1 MKQSNDL
8 SYRKSA
14 IEGASPIG
22 LVIALYDT
30 LWGDLRRAAAAIR
43 ENDIEKRCRE
53 LNHAALVLGQLEN
66 WIDLKN
72 GGELA
77 KNLTQLYAYLR
88 AKMMEASIAKS
99 APMLEAQMELI
110 LHVRTSWQQTFRF
123 ISSMRSAI
131 FVSPFMTVVSS
142 FSVIVHIRDADRR
155 QADICE

>member
-1 MKQSNDL
+1 MSQSNEL

-99 APMLEAQMELI
+99 ATMLEAQMELI
-110 LHVRTSWQQTFRF
+110 LHVRTSWQQRDMVITPTPASENIKSAANVSTMDSDRVAF
-123 ISSMRSAI
+123 SRSA
-131 FVSPFMTVVSS
+131 
-142 FSVIVHIRDADRR
+142 
-155 QADICE
+155 

>member
-1 MKQSNDL
+1 MSQSNDL

-30 LWGDLRRAAAAIR
+30 LWGDLRRAAVAIR
-43 ENDIEKRCRE
+43 ENDIERRCRE
-53 LNHAALVLGQLEN
+53 LNHAALVLGQLES

-110 LHVRTSWQQTFRF
+110 LHVRTSWQQRDMVVTPT
-123 ISSMRSAI
+123 SANDN
-131 FVSPFMTVVSS
+131 VQATANVATPDANRVA
-142 FSVIVHIRDADRR
+142 FSWSA
-155 QADICE
+155 

>member
-1 MKQSNDL
+1 MSQSNEL
-8 SYRKSA
+8 SYRESA

-99 APMLEAQMELI
+99 ATMLEAQMELI
-110 LHVRTSWQQTFRF
+110 LHVRTSWQQRDMVITPTPASENIKSAANVSTMDSDRVAF
-123 ISSMRSAI
+123 SRSA
-131 FVSPFMTVVSS
+131 
-142 FSVIVHIRDADRR
+142 
-155 QADICE
+155 

>member
-1 MKQSNDL
+1 MSQSNEL

-53 LNHAALVLGQLEN
+53 LNHATLVLGQLEN
-66 WIDLKN
+66 WIDLNN

-88 AKMMEASIAKS
+88 AKMLEASIAKS

-110 LHVRTSWQQTFRF
+110 LHVRTAWQQRDMVATTLPQNGITQPIAEAAATGRDRVVF
-123 ISSMRSAI
+123 SRSA
-131 FVSPFMTVVSS
+131 
-142 FSVIVHIRDADRR
+142 
-155 QADICE
+155 

>member
-1 MKQSNDL
+1 MSQSNEL

-99 APMLEAQMELI
+99 ATMLEAQMELI
-110 LHVRTSWQQTFRF
+110 LHVRTSWQQRDMVITPTPASETIKSTANESTMDSDRVAF
-123 ISSMRSAI
+123 SRSA
-131 FVSPFMTVVSS
+131 
-142 FSVIVHIRDADRR
+142 
-155 QADICE
+155 